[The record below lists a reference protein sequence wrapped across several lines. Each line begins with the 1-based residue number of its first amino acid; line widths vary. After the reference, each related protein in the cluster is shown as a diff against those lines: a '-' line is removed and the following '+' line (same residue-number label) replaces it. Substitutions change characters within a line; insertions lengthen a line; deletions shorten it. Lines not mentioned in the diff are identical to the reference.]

1 MRLEV
6 GCMASALNIIHDQAE
21 KNFILLSTLSVHK
34 ASFIDYTG
42 ATADPLS
49 IAASVLTVVGAA
61 HKVLARAQGYQR
73 CTRRPQ

>member
-6 GCMASALNIIHDQAE
+6 GCMTSALNMIHDQAD
-21 KNFILLSTLSVHK
+21 KNFILVCRVWLLKSCLV
-34 ASFIDYTG
+34 DYTG